1 MSSRGQALQKLSL
14 LNSNQKKTSVET
26 PEPVG
31 GVKENYLSKCKR
43 YLKSLPSNT
52 VIVDTPAARGSKKV
66 SKKKLNFVAQNADD
80 EVIENEDPKE
90 VPDFELVEGTE
101 AGPSQGNT
109 TSGLCLLWKTGQIDS
124 PSKASDADE
133 EIDESEKSPESEA
146 PVNVE
151 TIESSDEQPSPRK
164 EAPTA
169 VEKSAAN
176 VDETIAEEPSANVL
190 NDSEPV
196 SGDVGIESDVNVP
209 VPKKGLNKK
218 KKNEKDKASKAIDK
232 AEKTKRAVEQSVK
245 SGFLTLKKNLRML
258 QMKNGLEAD
267 FLLIMKNNYQ
277 KKQKKNSAVT
287 AEKYLTFGAGNL
299 KEMFSSG
306 SGVVYNPEKFV
317 LLDSSDN
324 MDVDQEETIKAIQN
338 IGRTTE
344 SQKKKNV
351 KTSSVPPPPP
361 AILVSESESNSEEE
375 NEDSSESSD
384 SDVSSDLDIFNMRTQ
399 AVRVDTPG
407 TSQDNLRDS
416 GTLVYGSGAK
426 KTSPELQKQREK
438 RKKETVEASKKVQSD
453 VLGVVGGKTKA
464 KVVRKGGGK
473 KGGKKGGQKGGQ
485 KKSVRL

>member
-1 MSSRGQALQKLSL
+1 MASRGQALRKLSL

-26 PEPVG
+26 PEPFG

-80 EVIENEDPKE
+80 DDDVIENEDPKE

-146 PVNVE
+146 RVNVE

-164 EAPTA
+164 EPPTA

-209 VPKKGLNKK
+209 VPKKGLN
-218 KKNEKDKASKAIDK
+218 
-232 AEKTKRAVEQSVK
+232 Q
-245 SGFLTLKKNLRML
+245 
-258 QMKNGLEAD
+258 
-267 FLLIMKNNYQ
+267 
-277 KKQKKNSAVT
+277 
-287 AEKYLTFGAGNL
+287 TF
-299 KEMFSSG
+299 
-306 SGVVYNPEKFV
+306 
-317 LLDSSDN
+317 
-324 MDVDQEETIKAIQN
+324 
-338 IGRTTE
+338 
-344 SQKKKNV
+344 
-351 KTSSVPPPPP
+351 
-361 AILVSESESNSEEE
+361 
-375 NEDSSESSD
+375 
-384 SDVSSDLDIFNMRTQ
+384 
-399 AVRVDTPG
+399 
-407 TSQDNLRDS
+407 
-416 GTLVYGSGAK
+416 
-426 KTSPELQKQREK
+426 
-438 RKKETVEASKKVQSD
+438 
-453 VLGVVGGKTKA
+453 
-464 KVVRKGGGK
+464 
-473 KGGKKGGQKGGQ
+473 
-485 KKSVRL
+485 